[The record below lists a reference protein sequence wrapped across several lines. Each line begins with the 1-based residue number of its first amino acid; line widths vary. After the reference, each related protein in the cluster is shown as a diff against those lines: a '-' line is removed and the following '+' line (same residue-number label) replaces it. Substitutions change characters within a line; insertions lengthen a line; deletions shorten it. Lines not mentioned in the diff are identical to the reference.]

1 MPLSREEVVHIATLC
16 RMGLSEQEVEGFR
29 QQLSD
34 ILEQFEVLQE
44 VDTAEIEPT
53 GHSVAL
59 ESVMREDEPR
69 ASSDKEETLAN
80 APVREDNYFRVKA
93 VLEEEG
99 A

>member
-1 MPLSREEVVHIATLC
+1 MPLSREEVEHIATLC
-16 RMGLSEQEVEGFR
+16 RMGLSEEEVERFR
-29 QQLSD
+29 QQLSN

-44 VDTAEIEPT
+44 VDTTDIEPT

-59 ESVMREDEPR
+59 ESVMREDEAR
-69 ASSDKEETLAN
+69 ASCDKDETLAN
-80 APVREDNYFRVKA
+80 APVREDDSFRVKA

>member
-16 RMGLSEQEVEGFR
+16 RLGLSEEDIER
-29 QQLSD
+29 LREQLSN
-34 ILEQFEVLQE
+34 ILGQFEVLQE
-44 VDTAEIEPT
+44 VDTEGIEPT

-59 ESVMREDEPR
+59 QTVMRDDEPR
-69 ASSDKEETLAN
+69 PSCDKEDVLAN
-80 APVREDNYFRVKA
+80 APVREEGYFRVKA